1 MKAIRFMEPEVIEY
15 SAVATP
21 EPKDNEVLAQ
31 IAYAGFCA
39 TDIELLTGD
48 MIHIKNGFTKYPIIP
63 GHEWSGTIVAVGRD
77 VRDLKVGDRITSD
90 VSLGCGE
97 CDECRKGHY
106 NLCPNREVVGS
117 YRNRQG
123 VFAEYV
129 AVPQRH
135 VYKIPEN
142 VSMEEAALAEPAAT
156 AMYAVSKAK
165 IPAGAEVLD
174 RRRPHRTAGG
184 TACEHR
190 RCQQGHHG
198 RQLG

>member
-90 VSLGCGE
+90 VAWGAASATSAGRVTTTCAPTGRWSAPTGTGRASLPSMW
-97 CDECRKGHY
+97 R
-106 NLCPNREVVGS
+106 CPSGMCTRS
-117 YRNRQG
+117 LRTC
-123 VFAEYV
+123 
-129 AVPQRH
+129 PW
-135 VYKIPEN
+135 
-142 VSMEEAALAEPAAT
+142 
-156 AMYAVSKAK
+156 
-165 IPAGAEVLD
+165 
-174 RRRPHRTAGG
+174 RRRPWQS
-184 TACEHR
+184 R
-190 RCQQGHHG
+190 RPPPCT
-198 RQLG
+198 R

>member
-15 SAVATP
+15 SGVATP

-123 VFAEYV
+123 VFAEYGWSR
-129 AVPQRH
+129 PL
-135 VYKIPEN
+135 P
-142 VSMEEAALAEPAAT
+142 L
-156 AMYAVSKAK
+156 
-165 IPAGAEVLD
+165 GAP
-174 RRRPHRTAGG
+174 RPMIF
-184 TACEHR
+184 
-190 RCQQGHHG
+190 
-198 RQLG
+198 

>member
-77 VRDLKVGDRITSD
+77 VRDLKVGDRITTIGGFYATIAAIKDD
-90 VSLGCGE
+90 VITISFGPDSTKAMIARWAVRSLE
-97 CDECRKGHY
+97 
-106 NLCPNREVVGS
+106 NT
-117 YRNRQG
+117 
-123 VFAEYV
+123 
-129 AVPQRH
+129 
-135 VYKIPEN
+135 PEDAQN
-142 VSMEEAALAEPAAT
+142 DL
-156 AMYAVSKAK
+156 
-165 IPAGAEVLD
+165 I
-174 RRRPHRTAGG
+174 
-184 TACEHR
+184 
-190 RCQQGHHG
+190 
-198 RQLG
+198 

>member
-77 VRDLKVGDRITSD
+77 VRDLKVGDRIKHAT
-90 VSLGCGE
+90 LGAGTVTGIEGE
-97 CDECRKGHY
+97 GPRT
-106 NLCPNREVVGS
+106 
-117 YRNRQG
+117 
-123 VFAEYV
+123 V
-129 AVPQRH
+129 ARIRFGLGEKRLLVRMAPME
-135 VYKIPEN
+135 KI
-142 VSMEEAALAEPAAT
+142 S
-156 AMYAVSKAK
+156 
-165 IPAGAEVLD
+165 
-174 RRRPHRTAGG
+174 
-184 TACEHR
+184 
-190 RCQQGHHG
+190 
-198 RQLG
+198 

>member
-77 VRDLKVGDRITSD
+77 VRDLKVWLLYTS
-90 VSLGCGE
+90 
-97 CDECRKGHY
+97 
-106 NLCPNREVVGS
+106 
-117 YRNRQG
+117 
-123 VFAEYV
+123 
-129 AVPQRH
+129 
-135 VYKIPEN
+135 
-142 VSMEEAALAEPAAT
+142 LAMPSS
-156 AMYAVSKAK
+156 MYAEE
-165 IPAGAEVLD
+165 PT
-174 RRRPHRTAGG
+174 P
-184 TACEHR
+184 
-190 RCQQGHHG
+190 
-198 RQLG
+198 